1 MTTLNQAVRSM
12 NRRIGEMGHNMKW
25 TVASRAYVDRQQW
38 RTMRAEGRCKAC
50 GGSASV
56 RLYRDGSHDCGGT
69 VLAMECAG

>member
-1 MTTLNQAVRSM
+1 MTTLDKAVRSM
-12 NRRIGEMGHNMKW
+12 NRRIGEMGHAMRWDVTAKAAPTAAW
-25 TVASRAYVDRQQW
+25 KTL
-38 RTMRAEGRCKAC
+38 RAEGRCKAC